1 MTKNYLKKSHIKV
14 PIYKEK
20 KMSHSFNY
28 CGPPPAERETCI
40 LHSDMLY
47 AEYICQYLARQHP
60 MYKTEVS
67 KRIIQDAMVDMFA
80 ELNKSARASLR
91 R

>member
-1 MTKNYLKKSHIKV
+1 
-14 PIYKEK
+14 
-20 KMSHSFNY
+20 MSHSFNY
-28 CGPPPAERETCI
+28 CGPPPTDSDTFI
-40 LHSDMLY
+40 LRSDMLY

-60 MYKTEVS
+60 MYKTDVS